1 MPPVLEV
8 ENLTI
13 SFTQYAPHSAQRRVL
28 HCVKGLDLTVNAGEI
43 VAVVGESGSGKS
55 LLAHGILHILP
66 YNAHMEGNISYQ
78 GQALT
83 PRRAATLRGRELVLV
98 PQGVSYLDPLMKV
111 GPQLLR
117 GEKSETRK
125 SALRGVLKRYGLP
138 ADTEGKYPFELSGGM
153 ARRVLISSAVLESPT
168 LVIADEPT
176 PGLDDATARRVMGH
190 FREIA
195 DAGAAVLFITHDL
208 GLAADTADQV
218 LVLKDGAAVASFPA
232 KAFGDAET
240 HRDPYVA
247 ALWRAMPEHDF
258 MGGAQ

>member
-13 SFTQYAPHSAQRRVL
+13 SFTQYAPHSAQRRTL
-28 HCVKGLDLTVNAGEI
+28 HCVRGLNLTLNAGEI

-66 YNAHMEGNISYQ
+66 YNARMEGSIRYQ
-78 GQALT
+78 GEPLT
-83 PRRAATLRGRELVLV
+83 ARRASALRGRELVLV

-117 GEKSETRK
+117 GERSAVRK
-125 SALRGVLKRYGLP
+125 GALRDVLDRYGLP
-138 ADTEGKYPFELSGGM
+138 SDTQGKYPFELSGGM
-153 ARRVLISSAVLESPT
+153 ARRVLISSAVLDRPA

-176 PGLDDATARRVMGH
+176 PGLDDATARRVMSH

-195 DAGAAVLFITHDL
+195 DGGAAVLFITHDL
-208 GLAADTADQV
+208 SLAADTADHV
-218 LVLKDGAAVASFPA
+218 LVLRDGAAVATFPA

-240 HRDPYVA
+240 LRNPYVA

-258 MGGAQ
+258 FGGAQ